1 MVKRRTSPL
10 EFEFFLIFLVKFEFY
25 FVVKNE
31 PSIFR
36 ISRALLMRDVI
47 ASSFTFTFTFTV
59 SLAFALAKELKN
71 LNFVNNIWISFLKSN
86 ATQPNTACP
95 AAHLYLVLGPS
106 SILKTPKI
114 QKIRKYEN
122 PKIQKFKNLKI
133 WKFKNSVEGK

>member
-1 MVKRRTSPL
+1 MYKLIFGILKFFAELKNSCCKKAHQPL

-47 ASSFTFTFTFTV
+47 ASSFTFTFTV

-71 LNFVNNIWISFLKSN
+71 LNFVNDI
-86 ATQPNTACP
+86 
-95 AAHLYLVLGPS
+95 
-106 SILKTPKI
+106 
-114 QKIRKYEN
+114 
-122 PKIQKFKNLKI
+122 
-133 WKFKNSVEGK
+133 